1 MNAPHNVR
9 KPGDL
14 DLDFGNSGLAPFPA
28 GMSDGQSRLLSDG
41 RILSVCTDGTTPAI
55 TLLRHLPTGLL
66 DTSFGEQGLVNID
79 LPQRSSY
86 TRVEVLP
93 DDGALVY
100 GPLGRSGTH
109 HSFVLRILP
118 DGQLD
123 RTFGESGYFV
133 LNLGY
138 ENHLISALSP
148 LADGKIML
156 LAGVEWHTGTY
167 VSYFVRLDNGNLD
180 PSFGE
185 NGEGYVQLGYVP
197 SRHFAVTANGSY
209 VLTPRELNHSST
221 VSQYLADGTPD
232 RAFGENGEVTVP
244 LPAPGTAILNQVMV
258 QPDGKILAVG
268 QANVG
273 FGTHT
278 LTIRLNPDGS
288 MDSTFNNG
296 EAKIMVFQGHETA
309 NTDAVH
315 LPDGGIVAAG
325 NFETRPSDI
334 TLMRMQ
340 PNGNL
345 DMSFGTNGLVISDLG
360 GDDQC
365 QGMEVQS
372 DGKIL
377 VTGLRHLEGAPH
389 RIFLARYLG

>member
-1 MNAPHNVR
+1 MNAPHNPR
-9 KPGDL
+9 NPGDL
-14 DLDFGNSGLAPFPA
+14 DLDFGDAGLAPFPS
-28 GMSDGQSRLLSDG
+28 GLHDGHSSLLSDG
-41 RILSVCTDGTTPAI
+41 RILSACSDGITPAI
-55 TLLRHLPTGLL
+55 TLFRHLPSGAL

-79 LPQRSSY
+79 LPQRASFA
-86 TRVEVLP
+86 RVEVLS

-109 HSFVLRILP
+109 HSFVFRILP

-133 LNLGY
+133 LDMGH
-138 ENHLISALSP
+138 ENHLITALSP

-156 LAGVEWHTGTY
+156 LAGVEWNTGTY

-185 NGEGYVQLGYVP
+185 NGEGYIQLGYLP
-197 SRHFAVTANGSY
+197 SRHFAVTPNGSY
-209 VLTPRELNHSST
+209 VLTPQNNNT
-221 VSQYLADGTPD
+221 ATFSQYLADGTPD
-232 RAFGENGEVTVP
+232 RAFGVNGAVTVP
-244 LPAPGTAILNQVMV
+244 LPAPGSALINQVTV

-288 MDSTFNNG
+288 LDSTFNGG
-296 EAKIMVFQGHETA
+296 EPKIMVFQGYETTA
-309 NTDAVH
+309 SKVVC
-315 LPDGGIVAAG
+315 LPDGAIVVAG
-325 NFETRPSDI
+325 NTTAVPNDVI
-334 TLMRMQ
+334 LMRMLS
-340 PNGNL
+340 NGNL
-345 DMSFGTNGLVISDLG
+345 DMSFGTNGQVISDLG
-360 GDDQC
+360 GADRC
-365 QGMEVQS
+365 QGMNVQD

-377 VTGLRHLEGAPH
+377 VCGLRDGTSSPH
-389 RIFLARYLG
+389 RLFLARYLG